1 MTKYIIGTFGAL
13 DTPLNPEA
21 KGSRSMS
28 AYLQKLT
35 YEDIQNERNEILAA
49 SAEDI
54 RALSGLVQSVLDD
67 ECLCVIGNESA
78 IGGAKDLFMHIQ
90 ALLGGG
96 TKSETKDNGN

>member
-21 KGSRSMS
+21 KGSRSMA
-28 AYLQKLT
+28 AYLDKLT
-35 YEDIQNERNEILAA
+35 CEDIQKERDEIL
-49 SAEDI
+49 SATVEDI

-67 ECLCVIGNESA
+67 GCLCVIGNESA
-78 IGGAKDLFMHIQ
+78 VTAEKGLFMNIR

-96 TKSETKDNGN
+96 QKD